1 MKKTLAFIIAVTISS
16 TAIAAE
22 GSMLK
27 QPNPTEVTS
36 KVASSAVTSSTADS
50 ADNMKKTKIEKK
62 YHKKTEKKRLEK
74 DSKNKPDANM
84 KNMEKDN
91 DDNIKKESNFNM
103 K

>member
-1 MKKTLAFIIAVTISS
+1 MKKTLAFIIAAAISS

-50 ADNMKKTKIEKK
+50 AGNIKKTKIEK
-62 YHKKTEKKRLEK
+62 YHKKTEKRLKK

-91 DDNIKKESNFNM
+91 DDNMKKESNFNM

>member
-50 ADNMKKTKIEKK
+50 AGNIKKTKIEK
-62 YHKKTEKKRLEK
+62 YHKKTEKKRMKK

-91 DDNIKKESNFNM
+91 DDNMKKESNFNM